1 MKIKKEW
8 FRYWW
13 ILLYFPVYMAIFIA
27 EEKLI
32 TNYHIIG
39 IALDKKI
46 PFIEWFFFPYYIW
59 FPYVGIVLVW
69 LYFRDKKAFLKTI
82 SFLYLGM
89 TVFLIVNVAYPN
101 GLDLR
106 PTEFVRDNIAVRL
119 AKAMYETD
127 TPTNV
132 LPSIH
137 VYNTLG
143 IMLGACC
150 SKKGIRRRFV
160 KILVVLIGIL
170 IIASTVFV
178 KQHSLVDVGAAIV
191 LGAGAYFLFFRGRF
205 AGFVDSLQTED
216 AEIGR

>member
-1 MKIKKEW
+1 MKLKKEW

-13 ILLYFPVYMAIFIA
+13 TLLYFPVYMIIFIA

-32 TNYHIIG
+32 QDYHIIG
-39 IALDKKI
+39 IALDRKI

-59 FPYVGIVLVW
+59 FPYVGIVLV
-69 LYFRDKKAFLKTI
+69 LLFFGEKKTFLKTLA
-82 SFLYLGM
+82 FLYFGM

-119 AKAMYETD
+119 ARAMYETD

-137 VYNTLG
+137 VFNTIG
-143 IMLGACC
+143 IQLGAIF
-150 SKKGIRRRFV
+150 SRKVIRRRWLKAVIVFTG
-160 KILVVLIGIL
+160 VLIIC
-170 IIASTVFV
+170 STVFV
-178 KQHSLVDVGAAIV
+178 KQHSLVDVFAALLLGAA
-191 LGAGAYFLFFRGRF
+191 AYFMFFRGAF
-205 AGFVDSLQTED
+205 ARKVDSLQ
-216 AEIGR
+216 